1 MAIRFKRQ
9 TTKYN
14 PKEHRI
20 KENVK
25 DFVYTLD
32 SAAVKAKNSTEALTN
47 TIVSG
52 AKQFK
57 ADPFGSVKRDLTNL
71 VTFSAPDKQ
80 GDYERRRTQFEA
92 GKISQNEFSQSQKVY
107 DLYKES
113 QEKNALLRSNL
124 LKNDDEYQQ
133 YVASRNIEMFS
144 PKRVAMAVTREAASD
159 LMNPYQFAIDYFGGK
174 LGSVAVKGLS
184 KYGKWAKIGGE
195 LSVSA
200 GVAGTANVVESYSY
214 GKRSPKELVTDFALG
229 ATFGFMLSGGTRGA
243 KALKNKAFSKISNV
257 IDDAVDAK
265 LGNRYD
271 VDKMTPEART
281 ELITKQAEDVAKF
294 MNETSAGKKFSE
306 PTEESF
312 TKLREQNELG
322 NSVTYGTTTETILDG
337 KYIPDSEIEK
347 VVQYSY
353 MPSKHYD
360 NAKTIVQKYPE
371 AIDRL
376 NRYINDVPD
385 NIKIMADL
393 PDAEIAKIAPNLN
406 GKEIRDIQNLKSQ
419 IIADF
424 DQIDADMV
432 ASGMEG
438 YSFFQFLD
446 EEYKFSTS
454 ERVIN
459 VDQLGNIK
467 EIKPEFRTDD
477 IFNSNAYEI
486 DDPIVR
492 STDEQNFNTLQRDM
506 TEESIN
512 QRRIEAQNN
521 INESIAAEENY
532 LKQTEPNLV
541 TAEQYEK
548 MGNNVGNMTPEDR
561 NLFKQYLEN
570 CSL

>member
-9 TTKYN
+9 TTSYN
-14 PKEHRI
+14 PKEHRV

-25 DFVYTLD
+25 DFVYALD
-32 SAAVKAKNSTEALTN
+32 SAAVKAKNSTAALTN
-47 TIVSG
+47 TIKSG
-52 AKQFK
+52 VKQFA
-57 ADPFGSVKRDLTNL
+57 ADPLGSTKRDFTNM
-71 VTFSAPDKQ
+71 VTFSGPDKQ
-80 GDYERRRTQFEA
+80 KDYDNRRAQFES
-92 GKISQNEFSQSQKVY
+92 GKITEQEFSQSQKVY
-107 DLYKES
+107 DLFKES
-113 QEKNALLRSNL
+113 QEKNALLKANL
-124 LKNDDEYQQ
+124 LKNDAEYQQ
-133 YVASRNIEMFS
+133 YVANRNISMFS

-159 LMNPYQFAIDYFGGK
+159 LMNPYQLAIDYFGGK

-214 GKRSPKELVTDFALG
+214 GKRSPQELATDFALG

-243 KALKNKAFSKISNV
+243 KALKNKAFARVSNV

-281 ELITKQAEDVAKF
+281 DLVTKQADDVAKF
-294 MNETSAGKKFSE
+294 MNETPAGKKFSE
-306 PTEESF
+306 PTQETFSV
-312 TKLREQNELG
+312 LREQNEAA
-322 NSVTYGTTTETILDG
+322 NTVIHGTTTESFLDG

-360 NAKTIVQKYPE
+360 NAKTIVQKYPD

-376 NRYINDVPD
+376 NRYINEVPD
-385 NIKIMADL
+385 NIKMIADL

-419 IIADF
+419 ILSDF
-424 DQIDADMV
+424 DQIDADMM
-432 ASGMEG
+432 ASGMDD
-438 YSFFQFLD
+438 YSFFKFLD

-467 EIKPEFRTDD
+467 ELRPEFRTDD
-477 IFNSNAYEI
+477 VFNSNAYEI
-486 DDPIVR
+486 DDPLVR
-492 STDEQNFNTLQRDM
+492 ASDEQNFNTLKRDM
-506 TEESIN
+506 TEETIN
-512 QRRIEAQNN
+512 QRRMEAQNS
-521 INESIAAEENY
+521 INESIAAEESY
-532 LKQTEPNLV
+532 LKQTDPNIV
-541 TAEQYEK
+541 TPEQYEK
-548 MGNNVGNMTPEDR
+548 MGNNVANMTPEDK
-561 NLFKQYLEN
+561 NLFTQFLEN